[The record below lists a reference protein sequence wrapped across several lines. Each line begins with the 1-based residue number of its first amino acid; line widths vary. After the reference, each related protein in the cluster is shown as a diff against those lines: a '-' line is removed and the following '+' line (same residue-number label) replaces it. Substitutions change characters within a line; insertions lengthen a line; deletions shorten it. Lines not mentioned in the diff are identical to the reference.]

1 MMGNRTDDIGD
12 KTFLICNLTN
22 SLVDSIDKYNP
33 RKVGARQDS
42 KESIKRKIT
51 MLREE
56 LLDLSKMF

>member
-1 MMGNRTDDIGD
+1 MENRTDDLVD
-12 KTFLICNLTN
+12 KTLLICPLMN
-22 SLVDSIDKYNP
+22 SLIDSIERYDP

>member
-1 MMGNRTDDIGD
+1 MENRTDDLVD
-12 KTFLICNLTN
+12 KTLLICPLMN
-22 SLVDSIDKYNP
+22 SLIDSIERYNP

>member
-1 MMGNRTDDIGD
+1 MENRTEDLID
-12 KTFLICNLTN
+12 KTLLICPLMN
-22 SLVDSIDKYNP
+22 SLIDSIERYDP

>member
-1 MMGNRTDDIGD
+1 MENRTDDLVD
-12 KTFLICNLTN
+12 KTLLICPLMN
-22 SLVDSIDKYNP
+22 SLIDSIERYNP

-51 MLREE
+51 ILREE